1 MLRRSADTDVIGE
14 DESKETEALRQGV
27 GTSAT
32 TPTHQLPSQTRLGDT
47 APSASKM
54 AGINRVSQYDSGN
67 DADDEALDRKIT
79 GSPFAPIYS
88 SSPSSLSSPS
98 PSSSFSSSPVGPFAS
113 ATRGKAKENAGQD
126 VGTKGGSRSK
136 ENVFISRLKAFS
148 SA

>member
-32 TPTHQLPSQTRLGDT
+32 TPMHQLPSQTRLGDT

-79 GSPFAPIYS
+79 GSPHAPIS

-113 ATRGKAKENAGQD
+113 ATGGKAKENAGQD

>member
-32 TPTHQLPSQTRLGDT
+32 TPTHQLPSQTRLGD
-47 APSASKM
+47 SASKM

-79 GSPFAPIYS
+79 GSPHAPISS

-126 VGTKGGSRSK
+126 VEMKGGSRSK

>member
-1 MLRRSADTDVIGE
+1 MLRRSADTDVTGE
-14 DESKETEALRQGV
+14 DESKEAEALRQGV
-27 GTSAT
+27 GKSAT

-47 APSASKM
+47 ATSAPKRTEM
-54 AGINRVSQYDSGN
+54 NRVSQYDSGN

-79 GSPFAPIYS
+79 GSPHAPIS

-113 ATRGKAKENAGQD
+113 ATGGKAKENAGQD